1 MPDFL
6 AWVQSLS
13 YSSWLNESSSIWAY
27 PTFLFL
33 HILGMSV
40 VAGGS
45 AMISF
50 AILGLWPNMP
60 IKPLEK
66 IFPVLFLGFAVNA
79 FTGISILMKDA
90 TTTGINGA
98 FYAKL
103 VFVFFGMWLLF
114 AIRRRVFRANAT
126 LERADITASAKL
138 LAWASLACWFC
149 AILAGRLIAYVG
161 PVAGV

>member
-1 MPDFL
+1 MMDFL

-33 HILGMSV
+33 HILGMSI
-40 VAGGS
+40 VAGG
-45 AMISF
+45 ATMISF

-60 IKPLEK
+60 LKPLDR
-66 IFPVLFLGFAVNA
+66 IFPILYWGFVLNA
-79 FTGISILMKDA
+79 FTGLSILMKDA
-90 TTTGINGA
+90 TTTGVNPA
-98 FYAKL
+98 FWTK
-103 VFVFFGMWLLF
+103 LLF
-114 AIRRRVFRANAT
+114 AFIGLWLLVTTRKRVFRVPT
-126 LERADITASAKL
+126 LERADITPGAKM
-138 LAWASLACWFC
+138 LAWASLLAWFF